1 MDFLSPN
8 VYNMIHMPFGLIRGD
23 HRSVEIE
30 LKAWLDNYELVK
42 ERLFSIGSYVRSYE
56 KTDTYWFPIQEDAP
70 GVSIPYSGL
79 RVRRERSVNADN
91 VECESVLV
99 TLKKRKMS
107 GSLEVNEEREFTV
120 SNAELFEELVCDLGL
135 FKASYKK
142 KYGWEWKVSPG
153 TEGAPPINAE
163 ISMVKD
169 LGWFLEL
176 EILAGNNSN
185 QAVEES
191 RKELFFLLGKLKI
204 PEEKIETR
212 PYTALLRDRWQ
223 NP

>member
-1 MDFLSPN
+1 L
-8 VYNMIHMPFGLIRGD
+8 
-23 HRSVEIE
+23 VEIE
-30 LKAWLDNYELVK
+30 LKAWLDNYELIK
-42 ERLFSIGSYVRSYE
+42 ERLSSVGSYVRSFE
-56 KTDTYWFPIQEDAP
+56 KTDTYWFPIQEGAP

-79 RVRRERSVNADN
+79 RVRRDRTVDDGDAEH
-91 VECESVLV
+91 ESVLV

-107 GSLEVNEEREFTV
+107 GNIEVNEEREFTV
-120 SNAELFEELVCDLGL
+120 SNADLFEELICDLGL

-142 KYGWEWKVSPG
+142 KRGWEWRVSSEL
-153 TEGAPPINAE
+153 EGGRPINAE
-163 ISMVKD
+163 ISMVKG

-176 EILAGNNSN
+176 EILSGKNSN

-212 PYTALLRDRWQ
+212 PYTALLQDRWQ